1 MMNNKKGMLS
11 LTTLFILMFV
21 AVILAMAQNGVDKET
36 IDSNITNVLNWS
48 KMGANISN
56 SLQASAEHSTN
67 DLVKVVFMAM
77 DKAIDFFGYTTF
89 EVTKLAGK
97 YASSNPEII
106 NANLLLN
113 LIILCLLAPLIY
125 PVFMIIVSLILIIKE
140 WIVSRREKKKLNQL
154 RKVSF

>member
-11 LTTLFILMFV
+11 FTTLFILMFV

-36 IDSNITNVLNWS
+36 ISNITNVLNWS
-48 KMGANISN
+48 RIGGNISN
-56 SLQASAEHSTN
+56 NLQTSAEHSTS
-67 DLVKVVFMAM
+67 DIAKVVLFAAE
-77 DKAIDFFGYTTF
+77 KAVDFFGYTVF
-89 EVTKLAGK
+89 EVTKLATK

-106 NANLLLN
+106 NANLLMS

-125 PVFMIIVSLILIIKE
+125 PAFIIIVSLILIIKE

-154 RKVSF
+154 RKVRF